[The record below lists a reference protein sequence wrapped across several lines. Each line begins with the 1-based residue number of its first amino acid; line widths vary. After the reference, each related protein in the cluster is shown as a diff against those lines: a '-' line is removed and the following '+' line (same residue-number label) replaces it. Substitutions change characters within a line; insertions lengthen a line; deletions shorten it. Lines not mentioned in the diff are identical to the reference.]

1 MDIFMEY
8 LIKRHKDTKDYI
20 LTALIIMGAV
30 VLSVVLLIAMFVL
43 SLSMSSAGQEAGQFS
58 SIVTS
63 LGMLLVAGLWWG
75 TVKLINYRSI
85 EFEYILTNSELDVD
99 KIIAKKGRK
108 RVVSIDFK
116 DIEIMANIN
125 DNEHNSEY
133 KNKTENVKVYDV
145 TGNKANGNV
154 YFVDTTIEGENAR
167 VLFQPTSKILES
179 VRKFNPRNIFIY
191 EEY

>member
-20 LTALIIMGAV
+20 LTVLIGAGAT
-30 VLSVVLLIAMFVL
+30 VLSVVMLCAMFIL
-43 SLSMSSAGQEAGQFS
+43 SLSMSSSEGTAQFS
-58 SIVTS
+58 SIITTI
-63 LGMLLVAGLWWG
+63 GMLLVAGMWWG
-75 TVKLINYRSI
+75 AVKLINLRSV

-99 KIIAKKGRK
+99 KVIAKKGRK
-108 RVVSIDFK
+108 RVVSVDFK

-125 DNEHNSEY
+125 DNDHNLEY
-133 KNKTENVKVYDV
+133 KNKKENIKLYDV

-154 YFVDTTIEGENAR
+154 YFVDTTIDGISAR
-167 VLFQPTSKILES
+167 ILFQPTSKMLES
-179 VRKFNPRNIFIY
+179 IRKYNPRNIFVY

>member
-75 TVKLINYRSI
+75 AVKLINYRSR
-85 EFEYILTNSELDVD
+85 S
-99 KIIAKKGRK
+99 
-108 RVVSIDFK
+108 
-116 DIEIMANIN
+116 
-125 DNEHNSEY
+125 
-133 KNKTENVKVYDV
+133 
-145 TGNKANGNV
+145 
-154 YFVDTTIEGENAR
+154 TIE
-167 VLFQPTSKILES
+167 
-179 VRKFNPRNIFIY
+179 
-191 EEY
+191 

>member
-20 LTALIIMGAV
+20 LTVLIGAGAT
-30 VLSVVLLIAMFVL
+30 VLSVVMLCTMFIL
-43 SLSMSSAGQEAGQFS
+43 SFSMSSSEGTAQFS
-58 SIVTS
+58 SIITTIG
-63 LGMLLVAGLWWG
+63 LLLVAGMWWG
-75 TVKLINYRSI
+75 AVKLINLRSV

-99 KIIAKKGRK
+99 KVIAKKGRK
-108 RVVSIDFK
+108 RVVSVDFK

-125 DNEHNSEY
+125 DNDHNSEY
-133 KNKTENVKVYDV
+133 KNKKENIKLYDV

-154 YFVDTTIEGENAR
+154 YFVDTAIDGASAR
-167 VLFQPTSKILES
+167 ILFQPTSKMLES
-179 VRKFNPRNIFIY
+179 IRKYNPRNIFVY

>member
-75 TVKLINYRSI
+75 AVKLINYRSI

-99 KIIAKKGRK
+99 KIIAKQGRK
-108 RVVSIDFK
+108 RVVSIDIK